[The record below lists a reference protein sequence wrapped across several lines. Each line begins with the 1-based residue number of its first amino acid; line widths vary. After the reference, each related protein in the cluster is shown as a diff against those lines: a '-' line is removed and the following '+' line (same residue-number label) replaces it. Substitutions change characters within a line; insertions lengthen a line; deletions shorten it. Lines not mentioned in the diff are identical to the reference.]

1 MLEGREEEDESEK
14 DSATCLF
21 RRSSVL
27 YSLVYI
33 IIYGNVATEIV

>member
-21 RRSSVL
+21 RRSSV